1 MSTGDSLLNLLIYTY
16 FNFVNS
22 VQFDIKKQ
30 TNQRA
35 NSIHTVGSNMH
46 DNRTIPFF
54 IERDKFQ

>member
-46 DNRTIPFF
+46 DNRTIL
-54 IERDKFQ
+54 